1 MINTK
6 YVNKIGTKESSSQ
19 EKFSDFDKRYDSL
32 SDDARKILDKFNEI
46 EFFTSGLRKELVSEL
61 GSKKNKGQSIVL
73 Q

>member
-6 YVNKIGTKESSSQ
+6 YVNKIGTKESFPQ
-19 EKFSDFDKRYDSL
+19 ENFNDFDKRYDSL
-32 SDDARKILDKFNEI
+32 SEDARKILDKFNEI
-46 EFFTSGLRKELVSEL
+46 EFFTSSLRKELVSEI